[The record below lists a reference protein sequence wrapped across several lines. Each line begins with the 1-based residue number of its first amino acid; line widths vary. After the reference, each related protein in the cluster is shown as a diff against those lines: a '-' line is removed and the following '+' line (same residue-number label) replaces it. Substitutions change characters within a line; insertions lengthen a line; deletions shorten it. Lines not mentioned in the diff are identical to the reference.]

1 MTRTRESPYMSRQ
14 KKIKKNSS
22 GRSACRI
29 MARTVA
35 QRRNGTTAERS
46 HELLKKISLFASI
59 SDAELRQVSERIV
72 FKQFRKKN
80 VILREEMTN
89 EVMYIILDG
98 EVKVVRSME
107 EGKEII
113 VSMHSSGEF
122 FGELSLL
129 DGKTT
134 PATVVATQD
143 SCMAIITKAAF
154 HELIFAQRKV
164 MENFLH
170 ILCARLRDSF
180 NRMEMLNFNNAAQ
193 RVKMLFLMIAENYG
207 DRTPKGTV
215 LNIRLLHQ
223 DIADMVGL
231 SRETVTR
238 VLDRWKKSGEIEDLG
253 KKLIRLNPEF
263 DSISF
268 ATPLQLRSTSLP

>member
-1 MTRTRESPYMSRQ
+1 MSRQ
-14 KKIKKNSS
+14 KKIKKASS
-22 GRSACRI
+22 GRPACRI
-29 MARTVA
+29 TARTGV
-35 QRRNGTTAERS
+35 QRRNGINAERS

-59 SDAELRQVSERIV
+59 SDAELRQVSECIV

-134 PATVVATQD
+134 PATVIATKD
-143 SCMAIITKAAF
+143 SCMAIITRTAF

-170 ILCARLRDSF
+170 ILCARLRDSI

-238 VLDRWKKSGEIEDLG
+238 VLDRWKKNGEIEDLG

-263 DSISF
+263 ESITF
-268 ATPLQLRSTSLP
+268 AAPPSLRSTPLS